1 VDAGICYKN
10 SSDDGATWSRIWLV
24 RVGAT
29 QPTVVCAGK
38 SLILQYSIGTTN
50 EQITS
55 QDSGAT
61 WSVPTSVVLGKY
73 GWASVGPGRGIQLSD
88 KSPAPGRLLFIGHH
102 GAYEYDLV
110 WYSDDGGETYI
121 LSETV
126 LEKMDEAQLVELSD
140 GRVMPN
146 MRNDHLTS
154 CDCRAVAISTD
165 GGKTFGDISYDPAL
179 ISPVCMASIIRMSNG
194 SLIFANPA
202 SKKDRVNGMLKRSDD
217 EGVSWVMSWQVTV

>member
-1 VDAGICYKN
+1 
-10 SSDDGATWSRIWLV
+10 
-24 RVGAT
+24 
-29 QPTVVCAGK
+29 
-38 SLILQYSIGTTN
+38 
-50 EQITS
+50 
-55 QDSGAT
+55 
-61 WSVPTSVVLGKY
+61 
-73 GWASVGPGRGIQLSD
+73 
-88 KSPAPGRLLFIGHH
+88 
-102 GAYEYDLV
+102 V

-217 EGVSWVMSWQVTV
+217 GGVSWVRSWQVTDVEEDYAYSCLTHVARSDQVGLLWETTSLDCSGPSCQLVFSKITVL